1 MAESRKS
8 FLIRP
13 QMLPEEGTREIRL
26 GGETYLLRNEVMFTA
41 LQHAQGEFSEFFRS
55 LRDEMKIFG
64 HRCPRCRHLIVPPF
78 MKRCPP
84 CDFAEMEKEY
94 VKDVGVMA
102 ASPVIT
108 VFAPTR
114 FKDQVP
120 FGTGRVFL
128 EAQDGTPASTAM
140 LVRVRTT
147 SGTIR
152 PGIYRMGTPVK
163 IAFSVNRKG
172 AAGDIFA
179 VPQSELTPAQIAKP
193 PLTEDEIEWDRMPET
208 APASA
213 TPKDKAALKDA
224 VSLFRKLAELA
235 RKSPRAT
242 ADLKN
247 WHRRVR
253 LETRAGVFVVLI
265 DNGRIK
271 VSEDISAAPDLVFR
285 IHDPEVLVG
294 WLRATTAG
302 AHGVPH
308 SPPLTDLVVEGTL
321 ILNKPEMETITRL
334 DRIPRSLR
342 RDSILK

>member
-1 MAESRKS
+1 
-8 FLIRP
+8 
-13 QMLPEEGTREIRL
+13 MLPEEGIREVTL
-26 GGETYLLRNEVMFTA
+26 GGGTFLLRNEAMFTA
-41 LQHAQGEFSEFFRS
+41 LQHAQGEFSEFFLS
-55 LRDEMKIFG
+55 LRDEKKIFG
-64 HRCPRCRHLIVPPF
+64 HRCSRCRHLIVPPF

-108 VFAPTR
+108 VFAPAR

-147 SGTIR
+147 LGTIR
-152 PGIYRMGTPVK
+152 PGICQKGTPVK
-163 IAFSVNRKG
+163 IVFSAHCKG
-172 AAGDIFA
+172 AADDIFA
-179 VPQSELTPAQIAKP
+179 VPQSELTPAQIAKS
-193 PLTEDEIEWDRMPET
+193 PLTEDEIEWDRMPE
-208 APASA
+208 AERKSA
-213 TPKDKAALKDA
+213 TAQDKAALKEA
-224 VSLFRKLAELA
+224 ASLFRKLADLV

-242 ADLKN
+242 ADLAN
-247 WHRRVR
+247 WRRRVH
-253 LETRAGVFVVLI
+253 LETRAGAFAVLI
-265 DNGRIK
+265 DNGRLE
-271 VSEDISAAPDLVFR
+271 VGDDVAAAPDLIFR
-285 IHDPEVLVG
+285 IHDPAVLVA

-302 AHGVPH
+302 AREAPH

-321 ILNKPEMETITRL
+321 ILNRPEMETITRL

>member
-1 MAESRKS
+1 MAQPI
-8 FLIRP
+8 IRP
-13 QMLPEEGTREIRL
+13 RMQPEEGMREVL
-26 GGETYLLRNEVMFTA
+26 VDGKTHLLRNDVMFTA
-41 LQHAQGEFSEFFRS
+41 MQHAQGEFSEFFLS
-55 LRDEMKIFG
+55 LRDEQRIFG

-84 CDFAEMEKEY
+84 CNFADMEKEY

-108 VFAPTR
+108 VFAPSR

-147 SGTIR
+147 LGTIR
-152 PGIYRMGTPVK
+152 PGIYRKGTPVK
-163 IAFSVNRKG
+163 IVFSPHRRG
-172 AAGDIFA
+172 AVDDIFA
-179 VPQSELTPAQIAKP
+179 VPQSELTPAQLAKS
-193 PLTEDEIEWDRMPET
+193 PLAENEIDWDRMPEAAWTGT
-208 APASA
+208 APEEGAV
-213 TPKDKAALKDA
+213 LKEA
-224 VSLFRKLAELA
+224 VRLFRKLAEMV

-242 ADLKN
+242 ADLRS
-247 WHRRVR
+247 WQRRVR
-253 LETRAGVFVVLI
+253 LESPAGAFGFVI
-265 DNGRIK
+265 DNGQIE
-271 VSEDISAAPDLVFR
+271 VSEDTSATPDLIFR
-285 IHDPEVLVG
+285 IHDPAILVG
-294 WLRATTAG
+294 WLRGASAG
-302 AHGVPH
+302 ARAGPQ

-342 RDSILK
+342 RDLIVD